1 MEEGAGIWIR
11 PCRAV
16 HTIGMRFPIDVI
28 FLDADDRVVKT
39 AAGVAPFQI
48 CLGGKNAK
56 SALELP
62 IGTIERSCTVSGD
75 QIDLIKNA

>member
-1 MEEGAGIWIR
+1 
-11 PCRAV
+11 
-16 HTIGMRFPIDVI
+16 MRFPMDVI

-56 SALELP
+56 SALELAV
-62 IGTIERSCTVSGD
+62 GTIERSCTVSGD